1 MRQGKPLKPMI
12 LDAEYIALK
21 NNVIKV
27 GQLHSFC
34 SDEPHLDLLKL
45 FIVNRNP
52 ILFHIQFCSVVDP
65 DSALV
70 SIRIRIQIFKD
81 QKC

>member
-1 MRQGKPLKPMI
+1 MI

-27 GQLHSFC
+27 SQLHSFL
-34 SDEPHLDLLKL
+34 SSSFFDIDVLLTHTQIL
-45 FIVNRNP
+45 IVYCKSESN
-52 ILFHIQFCSVVDP
+52 HVSYTCYSVVDP

-70 SIRIRIQIFKD
+70 LMRIRIQGFNK
-81 QKC
+81 QKS